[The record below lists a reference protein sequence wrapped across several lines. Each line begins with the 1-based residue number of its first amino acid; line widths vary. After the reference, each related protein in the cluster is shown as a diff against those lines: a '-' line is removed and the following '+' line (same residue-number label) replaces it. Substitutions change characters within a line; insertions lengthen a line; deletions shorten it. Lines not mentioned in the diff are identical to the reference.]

1 MDEPDY
7 RLKTNPGWTLA
18 AIRAKLAAQRK
29 GARRSPM
36 SQVIRLAETRPPAR
50 HLFFS
55 RAELNQLLSLYSR
68 RVAAGEWRD
77 YAIDHRP
84 GAASFSVFRN
94 SLERPVFAIVKYMN
108 RDRTV
113 DYRVMTGGRRVK
125 QSKELAEA
133 LGAIERQLRIVS

>member
-1 MDEPDY
+1 
-7 RLKTNPGWTLA
+7 
-18 AIRAKLAAQRK
+18 
-29 GARRSPM
+29 M
-36 SQVIRLAETRPPAR
+36 SQVIRLAEIRPPAR

-94 SLERPVFAIVKYMN
+94 SLERPIFAIVKYMN

-113 DYRVMTGGRRVK
+113 DYRVMAGGRRVK
-125 QSKELAEA
+125 QSKDLAEA
-133 LGAIERQLRIVS
+133 LGVIERQLRIVS

>member
-1 MDEPDY
+1 
-7 RLKTNPGWTLA
+7 
-18 AIRAKLAAQRK
+18 
-29 GARRSPM
+29 M
-36 SQVIRLAETRPPAR
+36 SQVIRLAETRPSVR

-84 GAASFSVFRN
+84 GLASFSVFRN
-94 SLERPVFAIVKYMN
+94 SLERPIYAIVKYMN

-113 DYRVMTGGRRVK
+113 DYRVMAGGRRVK
-125 QSKELAEA
+125 ESKDLADA
-133 LGAIERQLRIVS
+133 LGVIERQLRVVS